1 MTSAT
6 QGMNIPQPL
15 SVFEAWYKSLKI
27 VKSNAG
33 PANGTIAATLVLL
46 ERLKE
51 NYDLNFESHVAAGG
65 AQIKGASGT
74 AVSSILKQFD
84 EVRPFAKEGGRT
96 NRGGQ
101 GDIRPLFQS
110 LSLLKLENLPLDER
124 KLVLRSFQMY
134 LVDRIRDFHNR
145 QKIKLIFDPKLSTW
159 QIIHNLLESAKEEG
173 KAGYVAQHLV
183 GAKLQLRFPDLVIS
197 NESAS
202 TADKPTSRQG
212 DFFVGNTVF
221 HITVAPMQ
229 AVFEKCQHNLSQ
241 GLKVYL
247 LVTDSKL
254 AAARQMGDQFCL
266 GQIAVES
273 LESFLSQNIEEIS
286 VFTVEHLKSKMASLI
301 KLYNERVDAVEMD
314 KSLMIELP
322 SNLSRIND

>member
-1 MTSAT
+1 
-6 QGMNIPQPL
+6 MNTPSPL
-15 SVFEAWYKSLKI
+15 SVFEEWYKSLKI

-65 AQIKGASGT
+65 AQIKGASGA
-74 AVSSILKQFD
+74 AVASILKQFK
-84 EVRPFAKEGGRT
+84 ETRPFAKEGGRT

-110 LSLLKLENLPLDER
+110 LLLLKLEKLPLEER
-124 KLVLRSFQMY
+124 KLVLTAFQMY
-134 LVDRIRDFHNR
+134 LVERIRDFHNR
-145 QKIKLIFDPKLSTW
+145 QKIKMIFDPKLSTW
-159 QIIHNLLESAKEEG
+159 QTIHRLLESAKAEG

-183 GAKLQLRFPDLVIS
+183 GAKLQLRFPELTIS

-202 TADKPTSRQG
+202 TADKPTNRQG

-221 HITVAPMQ
+221 HVTVAPMPT
-229 AVFEKCQHNLSQ
+229 VFEKCQDNLSQ

-254 AAARQMGDQFCL
+254 AAARQLGDQFCS

-286 VFTVEHLKSKMASLI
+286 TFNVKYLKSKMIRLI
-301 KLYNERVDAVEMD
+301 QLYNERVDAVEID

-322 SNLSRIND
+322 SNLSHAQ